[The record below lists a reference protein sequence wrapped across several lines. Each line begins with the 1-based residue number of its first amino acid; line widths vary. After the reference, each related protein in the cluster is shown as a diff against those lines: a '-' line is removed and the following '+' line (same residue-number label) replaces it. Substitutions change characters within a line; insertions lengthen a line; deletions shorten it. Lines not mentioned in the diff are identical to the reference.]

1 MLKKKFALI
10 FFLLLSSCGYEAIYS
25 KKNIINY
32 NFSISNLTLVGEK
45 DINLKIK
52 EKLYNYTLNKKDK
65 NFILTISSNM
75 KKVAIAKNISGNP
88 TKFKSTIII
97 DIEVLMEGNLKNNL
111 QIIESLNYSNIDN
124 KFNLKK
130 YEQQIKYNLAEVATE
145 KLIFKLSNIQ

>member
-32 NFSISNLTLVGEK
+32 DFSISNLTLVGEK

-124 KFNLKK
+124 KFDLKK

>member
-32 NFSISNLTLVGEK
+32 NFSISNLTLMGEK

-111 QIIESLNYSNIDN
+111 QIIESLNYSNIEN
-124 KFNLKK
+124 KFDLKK

>member
-32 NFSISNLTLVGEK
+32 NFSISNLTLMGEK

-75 KKVAIAKNISGNP
+75 KKVTIAKNISGNP

-124 KFNLKK
+124 KFDLKK

>member
-32 NFSISNLTLVGEK
+32 NFSISNLTLMGEK

-111 QIIESLNYSNIDN
+111 QIIESLN
-124 KFNLKK
+124 
-130 YEQQIKYNLAEVATE
+130 
-145 KLIFKLSNIQ
+145 

>member
-32 NFSISNLTLVGEK
+32 NFSISNLTLMGEK

-124 KFNLKK
+124 KFDLKK
-130 YEQQIKYNLAEVATE
+130 YEQQIKYNLADVATE

>member
-32 NFSISNLTLVGEK
+32 NFSISNLTLMGEK

-65 NFILTISSNM
+65 NFILTISCNM
-75 KKVAIAKNISGNP
+75 KKVAIARNISGNP

-124 KFNLKK
+124 KFDLKK

>member
-32 NFSISNLTLVGEK
+32 NFSISNLTLMGEK

-97 DIEVLMEGNLKNNL
+97 DIEVLMEGNLKNSL

-124 KFNLKK
+124 KFDLKK

>member
-10 FFLLLSSCGYEAIYS
+10 FFLLLSSCGYEATYS

-32 NFSISNLTLVGEK
+32 NFSISNLTLMGEK

-124 KFNLKK
+124 KFDLKK

>member
-10 FFLLLSSCGYEAIYS
+10 FFLLLSSCGYEATYS

-32 NFSISNLTLVGEK
+32 NFSISNLTLMGEK

-111 QIIESLNYSNIDN
+111 QIIESLNYSNIEN
-124 KFNLKK
+124 KFDLKK

>member
-1 MLKKKFALI
+1 M
-10 FFLLLSSCGYEAIYS
+10 
-25 KKNIINY
+25 
-32 NFSISNLTLVGEK
+32 
-45 DINLKIK
+45 
-52 EKLYNYTLNKKDK
+52 
-65 NFILTISSNM
+65 M

>member
-32 NFSISNLTLVGEK
+32 NFSISNLTLMGEK

-124 KFNLKK
+124 KFDLKK

>member
-1 MLKKKFALI
+1 M
-10 FFLLLSSCGYEAIYS
+10 LLSSCGYEAIYS

-32 NFSISNLTLVGEK
+32 DFSISNLTLVGEK

-124 KFNLKK
+124 KFDLKK

>member
-32 NFSISNLTLVGEK
+32 NFSISNLTLMGEK

-111 QIIESLNYSNIDN
+111 QIIESLNYFNIDN
-124 KFNLKK
+124 KFDLKK